1 MFKKKR
7 KLYQKNMKL
16 FAIIKYALN
25 KWTIHAVLI
34 WTFLCFFRFY
44 MVTGCKFAFSNDLKV
59 RFGTPCIIQISLTLS
74 ILCGDPPK
82 FYKSNCPHFLSFS
95 QTQHQKTQQKN
106 KKTEIYHRNQ
116 FISLLRVRDSHW
128 DYGQLPFHQ
137 SFRKVSS
144 NYKALSFS
152 FGFTFFSLVVDSSS
166 FVQGHR
172 FSHMFFFFFFFIS
185 LNERDVFG
193 ACWSFNV
200 SINKILHTKIKFG
213 CFWQLL
219 V

>member
-1 MFKKKR
+1 MLYIRSLEFRMFKKKR

-44 MVTGCKFAFSNDLKV
+44 MVTGCKFAFSNDLKI

-116 FISLLRVRDSHW
+116 FISLLRVRDSHR
-128 DYGQLPFHQ
+128 DYVPQPFRQ

-152 FGFTFFSLVVDSSS
+152 FGFTFFSSLMDSISS
-166 FVQGHR
+166 VQGHS
-172 FSHMFFFFFFFIS
+172 FSTRLFFSWVSFDVL
-185 LNERDVFG
+185 LNKIDYV
-193 ACWSFNV
+193 S
-200 SINKILHTKIKFG
+200 SINVH
-213 CFWQLL
+213 
-219 V
+219 